1 MIDLMASLSPTLID
15 SWHAHLYFDAGSRA
29 AAWALRETAQAEL
42 AAWVQVGR
50 FHEQPAGPHPMGS
63 SQLAFAAEHLSPVLG
78 WLVLN
83 HGNIDVFIHP
93 NTGNALRDHREGALW
108 LGRSHLLNLAAL
120 AA

>member
-1 MIDLMASLSPTLID
+1 MIHTMTSLQPALIH

-29 AAWALRETAQAEL
+29 AAWALRETARSEL

-50 FHEQPAGPHPMGS
+50 FHEQALGPHPIGS

-83 HGNIDVFIHP
+83 HGGVDVFLHP
-93 NTGNALRDHREGALW
+93 NTGDALRDHRDSALW
-108 LGRSHLLNLAAL
+108 LGRSHILNLAAL
-120 AA
+120 VG